1 MLRDRCF
8 QWIGIVLLALP
19 ASGVAS
25 TESDRC
31 WQEPHLAT
39 PEKRF
44 ACLDRALPTSQELA
58 RLLALSNATTDHHLI
73 AGLFER
79 IRRQQVVDPEMA
91 ELLARFLPH
100 QHPIYQD
107 RDRWHVI
114 RLRAYLIATLTD
126 IGFPD
131 SGLPWLADSLIFID
145 ERMAAV
151 EVGSAVR
158 AAGTLGEEGRQFLP
172 TMLRMLSMKF
182 SEEEFSL
189 SRYDMHFPKQEATTV
204 QLEVLQA
211 VTRIGRASDGDL
223 LITLRAIA
231 HSPSHSPLDPRVQL
245 AAQQALRQFEQRTSE
260 LAHQNPSRRAAS
272 PVSMATPW
280 WSPTARPSVDMLD
293 TRITDHDGRHRVLR
307 ELIDRPVILVFF
319 YTRCH
324 NAGKCSTSVS
334 RLAYIQRELQ
344 RAGLDRSVRLL
355 AITFEPAY
363 DTTERLK
370 PFVQDRGLT
379 LTEHALTIRIHE
391 GDHQAF
397 MRALDIPV
405 SYNAGWVTTHGVEAV
420 LLDAEGRL
428 ARKYAADGWT
438 YERIAQD
445 LERLDVTP

>member
-1 MLRDRCF
+1 MSNRCL

-19 ASGVAS
+19 ASGMAG
-25 TESDRC
+25 TGAERC
-31 WQEPHLAT
+31 WKEPHLAT

-44 ACLDRALPTSQELA
+44 ACLDRASPTSQELVQ
-58 RLLALSNATTDHHLI
+58 LLSLSDATTDHRVI
-73 AGLFER
+73 AGLLER
-79 IRRQQVVDPEMA
+79 IRLRQVVDPVIA

-145 ERMAAV
+145 ERMAAI

-172 TMLRMLSMKF
+172 TMLRMLGMQF

-189 SRYDMHFPKQEATTV
+189 SRYDMNFPQQEATTV
-204 QLEVLQA
+204 QLEVLRA
-211 VTRIGRASDGDL
+211 VTRIGRGSDGDL
-223 LITLRAIA
+223 LTTLRAIA
-231 HSPSHSPLDPRVQL
+231 HSPAHSPLDPRAK
-245 AAQQALRQFEQRTSE
+245 AAAEQALRQVERRTSE
-260 LAHQNPSRRAAS
+260 SAHQNPSRNAVGPAS
-272 PVSMATPW
+272 LATPW
-280 WSPTARPSVDMLD
+280 QAPTSRSNVDILN
-293 TRITDHDGRHRVLR
+293 TRMTDHDGRHRALR

-334 RLAYIQRELQ
+334 RLAYLQRELQ
-344 RAGLDRSVRLL
+344 RAGIDRSVRLL

-370 PFVQDRGLT
+370 RFVQVRGLL
-379 LTEHALTIRIHE
+379 LTEYALTVRIHE
-391 GDHQAF
+391 ADHEAF
-397 MRALDIPV
+397 IRALDIPV
-405 SYNAGWVTTHGVEAV
+405 SYSAGWVNTHGVEAV

-428 ARKYAADGWT
+428 ARKYAANGWT
-438 YERIAQD
+438 YDRIAQD